1 MKPIFQSLVVFGMFF
16 SALFSL
22 QAADEN
28 ARFAK
33 FEKDMS
39 GVKLVG
45 LFTIDGREGAPTKEE
60 YTILSVKKIGK
71 GDLFLFRARVKYGK
85 TDITLPMPLPI
96 KWAGDTPVISMDNLS
111 IPGLGTFSAHVV
123 IDGDKYAG
131 TWKHGKVGGHLF
143 GNISRIKIKEKKQSQ
158 EKPE

>member
-1 MKPIFQSLVVFGMFF
+1 MEKQLSGT
-16 SALFSL
+16 
-22 QAADEN
+22 
-28 ARFAK
+28 K
-33 FEKDMS
+33 FTGS
-39 GVKLVG
+39 
-45 LFTIDGREGAPTKEE
+45 FTIDGREGAPAKEE
-60 YTILSVKKIGK
+60 YTILNVKKIGK

-143 GNISRIKIKEKKQSQ
+143 GKISRIEKK
-158 EKPE
+158 

>member
-1 MKPIFQSLVVFGMFF
+1 MALVLGAGWGWADDAAKIA
-16 SALFSL
+16 ALEKQLSGT
-22 QAADEN
+22 
-28 ARFAK
+28 K
-33 FEKDMS
+33 FI
-39 GVKLVG
+39 GA
-45 LFTIDGREGAPTKEE
+45 FTIDGKKGAPAKEE
-60 YTILSVKKIGK
+60 YTILDVRKIGK
-71 GDLFLFRARVKYGK
+71 GDLFLFRARVRYGK

-143 GNISRIKIKEKKQSQ
+143 GKISRIKTTQ
-158 EKPE
+158 EK

>member
-1 MKPIFQSLVVFGMFF
+1 MALVLGAGWGWADDAAKIA
-16 SALFSL
+16 ALEKQLSGT
-22 QAADEN
+22 
-28 ARFAK
+28 K
-33 FEKDMS
+33 FI
-39 GVKLVG
+39 GA
-45 LFTIDGREGAPTKEE
+45 FTIDGKKGAPAKEE
-60 YTILSVKKIGK
+60 YTILDVKKIGK
-71 GDLFLFRARVKYGK
+71 GDLFLFRARVKFGK

-143 GNISRIKIKEKKQSQ
+143 GKISRIKTTQ
-158 EKPE
+158 EK

>member
-1 MKPIFQSLVVFGMFF
+1 MKTFAAMMALVLGAGWGWADDAAKIA
-16 SALFSL
+16 ALEKQLSGT
-22 QAADEN
+22 
-28 ARFAK
+28 K
-33 FEKDMS
+33 FI
-39 GVKLVG
+39 GA
-45 LFTIDGREGAPTKEE
+45 FTIDGKKGAPAKEE
-60 YTILSVKKIGK
+60 YTILDVKKIGK

-143 GNISRIKIKEKKQSQ
+143 GKISRIKTTQ
-158 EKPE
+158 EK

>member
-1 MKPIFQSLVVFGMFF
+1 MALVLGAGWGWADDAAKIA
-16 SALFSL
+16 ALEKQLSGT
-22 QAADEN
+22 
-28 ARFAK
+28 K
-33 FEKDMS
+33 FI
-39 GVKLVG
+39 GA
-45 LFTIDGREGAPTKEE
+45 FTIDGKKGAPAKEE
-60 YTILSVKKIGK
+60 YTILDVKKIGK

-143 GNISRIKIKEKKQSQ
+143 GKISRIKTTQ
-158 EKPE
+158 EK

>member
-1 MKPIFQSLVVFGMFF
+1 MKAFAAMMALVLGAGWGWADDAAKIA
-16 SALFSL
+16 ALEKQLSGT
-22 QAADEN
+22 
-28 ARFAK
+28 K
-33 FEKDMS
+33 FI
-39 GVKLVG
+39 GA
-45 LFTIDGREGAPTKEE
+45 FTIDGKKGAPAKEE
-60 YTILSVKKIGK
+60 YTILDVRKIGK
-71 GDLFLFRARVKYGK
+71 GDLFLFRARVKFGK

-143 GNISRIKIKEKKQSQ
+143 GKISRIKTAQ
-158 EKPE
+158 EK

>member
-1 MKPIFQSLVVFGMFF
+1 MLALVLG
-16 SALFSL
+16 AGWGW
-22 QAADEN
+22 AEGA
-28 ARFAK
+28 AK
-33 FEKDMS
+33 FAALEKQLS
-39 GVKLVG
+39 GTKFIG
-45 LFTIDGREGAPTKEE
+45 GFTIDGKEGAPAKEE

-96 KWAGDTPVISMDNLS
+96 KWAGDTPVISLDNLS
-111 IPGLGTFSAHVV
+111 IPGLGIFSAHVV

-143 GNISRIKIKEKKQSQ
+143 GKISRVKTTQ
-158 EKPE
+158 EK

>member
-1 MKPIFQSLVVFGMFF
+1 MKAIAAML
-16 SALFSL
+16 ALMIG
-22 QAADEN
+22 AGWGWADE
-28 ARFAK
+28 AAEKAK
-33 FEKDMS
+33 FAALEKHLS
-39 GVKLVG
+39 GTKFTGV
-45 LFTIDGREGAPTKEE
+45 FTIDGRKGAPVKEE
-60 YTILSVKKIGK
+60 YTILNVKKIGK

>member
-1 MKPIFQSLVVFGMFF
+1 MALVLGAGWGWADDAAKIA
-16 SALFSL
+16 ALEKQLSGT
-22 QAADEN
+22 
-28 ARFAK
+28 K
-33 FEKDMS
+33 FI
-39 GVKLVG
+39 GA
-45 LFTIDGREGAPTKEE
+45 FTIDGKKGAPAKEE
-60 YTILSVKKIGK
+60 YTILDVRKIGK
-71 GDLFLFRARVKYGK
+71 GDLFLFRARVKFGK

-143 GNISRIKIKEKKQSQ
+143 GKISRIKTTQ
-158 EKPE
+158 EK